1 MWHCQL
7 LQAAPQMRGPLPAP
21 TPASILLLPV
31 TAAPPTWPTPAPTAA
46 AAPTPPPPPLML
58 PLLPLEILETIAG
71 QVGSLRDKLAL
82 LSCCKALWARADVA
96 RSPALW
102 GSTTISRSLMEPA
115 CKHPLAGL
123 ACRHAGLRR
132 LAVHLPRLGGDSLA
146 AVLAGAAGGPLEEL
160 HLGGNCSLGGESE
173 AVLAPLAGLSSLRAL
188 DLHRCGIRA
197 HLPPQ
202 LAVLAHSLERLD
214 VSLNELGGG
223 SGDQAGNDAGELQR
237 DSSWASA
244 IGGGAC

>member
-1 MWHCQL
+1 
-7 LQAAPQMRGPLPAP
+7 
-21 TPASILLLPV
+21 
-31 TAAPPTWPTPAPTAA
+31 
-46 AAPTPPPPPLML
+46 ML
-58 PLLPLEILETIAG
+58 PLLPLEILETIAD
-71 QVGSLRDKLAL
+71 QLGSLRDKLAL

-96 RSPALW
+96 GSPALW

-115 CKHPLAGL
+115 CKQPLAGL
-123 ACRHAGLRR
+123 PRWLARRRAGLRR

-146 AVLAGAAGGPLEEL
+146 AVLAGAAWGPLEEL

-173 AVLAPLAGLSSLRAL
+173 AVLAPLAGLSCLRAL

-223 SGDQAGNDAGELQR
+223 SGDQAGNDAAELQR